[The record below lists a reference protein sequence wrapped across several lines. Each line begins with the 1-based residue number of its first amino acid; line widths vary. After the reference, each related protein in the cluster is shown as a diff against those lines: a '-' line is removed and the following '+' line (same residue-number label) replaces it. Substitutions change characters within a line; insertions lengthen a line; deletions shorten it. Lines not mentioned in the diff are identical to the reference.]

1 MECRIFITP
10 KASQDIDE
18 HFAYISQTN
27 PDAALRFFDATRQT
41 IARLASMPGL
51 GSPYL
56 VNNQSL
62 VGLRKWGVKGFE
74 NYLIFYLHQEELLE
88 VVRILY
94 ATRDLPAILEQK
106 GDQS

>member
-1 MECRIFITP
+1 MARRIFISP

-18 HFAYISQTN
+18 HFTYISQTN
-27 PDAALRFFDATRQT
+27 LDAALGFFDAVRQT

-62 VGLRKWGVKGFE
+62 LGLRKWAVKGFD
-74 NYLIFYLHQEELLE
+74 NYLIFYLHQEEFLE
-88 VVRILY
+88 VVRILH
-94 ATRDLPAILEQK
+94 ATRDLPTILERE